1 MDAIAKRKDKN
12 ENVATEV
19 SERLQNLISLLTEK
33 TEECRANGMYEKPE
47 DPPAVMAQGSQEPL
61 PAEPSAGMT
70 QGSQEPQKADEDK
83 GELAGQGDE
92 QVGKSDEQT
101 PTMPPEGEADA
112 EDGQQDHRA
121 IAQAE
126 KAEKQK
132 KEEAEEAK
140 KQEEAEEAKKQE
152 EAEDEAA

>member
-83 GELAGQGDE
+83 GELAWQGD
-92 QVGKSDEQT
+92 D
-101 PTMPPEGEADA
+101 

-126 KAEKQK
+126 KAEKQR

-140 KQEEAEEAKKQE
+140 KQEDAEEAKKQPKE
-152 EAEDEAA
+152 EDEAA